1 MKLTCLNKG
10 QGYHFPP
17 CNMLE
22 IGGFRVLLDCPLDL
36 SALLV
41 FSPVPVYSERR
52 LEEAFDCSCSES
64 LVTDSVARKR
74 QKVEHQLDASSLIHA
89 VPWFK
94 TVSTLHLWDVSFI
107 DVVLIS
113 SPMGMLGLPFLT
125 RNERFSAKIYAT
137 EATKRFGQLLMDD
150 LVSMHKEFKQFYGPQ
165 RSGCVQWMKWEKLDK
180 LSPSIQEIILGP
192 GGSELGGW
200 FPLYSAADAK
210 DCVQKVQSLKFAE
223 ETCYAG
229 LIVIKPFSAGLDIGS
244 SNWVIRSP
252 KKDITILSSS
262 LFVSA
267 VALNFAYQAL
277 PSCDI
282 VLYTDF
288 SCLDDDEA
296 VDEQINNSAPID
308 GEVDAPSSEFV
319 LNSDESSEEE
329 EQKLTF
335 ICSCAIDSVKA
346 GGSVLIPIGRIG
358 VILQLLEQ
366 MSLSQE
372 LLDLKV
378 PMFFISSVAEEL
390 LSYTNIIP
398 EWLCTHRQNKLFA
411 GEPLFAHVDLV
422 KEKKLHV
429 SPSIITP
436 ELLKTWREPCIVFTS
451 HWSLRHGPA
460 VHLLQ
465 RWRGNTNSL
474 LILEKGPDADLLL
487 LPFKP
492 MAMKVLQ
499 CSFLSGIGSSK
510 VVPLLKKLQPK
521 HVLFPEELRTHI
533 RFPNSESF
541 SVIYYPENDTL
552 RVPSLKKNVELEISA
567 DLASQFQWITL
578 KDEDINITR
587 LKGDLR
593 VEHGKH
599 QLLVEKQLNQ
609 TRVDSETL
617 TTVLQ
622 KTGINAT
629 VEQKASGES
638 SRRFVLHVNE
648 PNEAL
653 VEVEATRTVISSS
666 DKELVSRIFQA
677 VDSLLSS
684 S

>member
-1 MKLTCLNKG
+1 
-10 QGYHFPP
+10 
-17 CNMLE
+17 MLE

-36 SALLV
+36 SALSV
-41 FSPVPVYSERR
+41 FAPVPVYSERR
-52 LEEAFDCSCSES
+52 LEEAFDCSCCVS
-64 LVTDSVARKR
+64 LETDSVAHKR
-74 QKVEHQLDASSLIHA
+74 QKVEHQLDAFSLVHA

-125 RNERFSAKIYAT
+125 RDERFSAKIYAT
-137 EATKRFGQLLMDD
+137 EATKRIGQLLMED

-165 RSGCVQWMKWEKLDK
+165 GSGCAQWMKWEELDK
-180 LSPSIQEIILGP
+180 LSPSLQQIFLGID
-192 GGSELGGW
+192 GAELGGW

-210 DCVQKVQSLKFAE
+210 DCVHKVQSLKFAE

-229 LIVIKPFSAGLDIGS
+229 LIVIKAFSAGLDIGS
-244 SNWVIRSP
+244 CNWVIRSP
-252 KKDITILSSS
+252 KKDIFILSSS
-262 LFVSA
+262 LFVST

-277 PSCDI
+277 PACDI

-288 SCLDDDEA
+288 SCLDDNDNIE
-296 VDEQINNSAPID
+296 EQIDNSAPID
-308 GEVDAPSSEFV
+308 EEADAPSLESL

-346 GGSVLIPIGRIG
+346 GSSVLIPIGRIG
-358 VILQLLEQ
+358 IILELLEQ
-366 MSLSQE
+366 MALSQE
-372 LLDLKV
+372 LSDLKV

-390 LSYTNIIP
+390 LCYTNIIP
-398 EWLCTHRQNKLFA
+398 EWLCKHRQNKLFA

-422 KEKKLHV
+422 KEKRLHV
-429 SPSIITP
+429 FPSLIASDV
-436 ELLKTWREPCIVFTS
+436 LKTWREPCIVFTS

-465 RWRGNTNSL
+465 RWRGNANSL

-499 CSFLSGIGSSK
+499 CSFLSGIESNK

-521 HVLFPEELRTHI
+521 HVLFPEELRTRV
-533 RFPNSESF
+533 RFPNSVSF
-541 SVIYYPENDTL
+541 SVTYYAENDTL
-552 RVPSLKKNVELEISA
+552 RVPSLNKNAELEISA

-578 KDEDINITR
+578 REEDINIAR

-599 QLLVEKQLNQ
+599 RLLVEKELNQ
-609 TRVDSETL
+609 THIDSETL
-617 TTVLQ
+617 STLLQ
-622 KTGINAT
+622 KMGINST
-629 VEQKASGES
+629 VEPIPSFG
-638 SRRFVLHVNE
+638 SRNGFLLHVKE
-648 PNEAL
+648 PNKAL
-653 VEVEATRTVISSS
+653 IEVKAARTVISSS
-666 DKELVSRIFQA
+666 DKELVSRIFEA
-677 VDSLLSS
+677 VDSVLSS
-684 S
+684 SSANA